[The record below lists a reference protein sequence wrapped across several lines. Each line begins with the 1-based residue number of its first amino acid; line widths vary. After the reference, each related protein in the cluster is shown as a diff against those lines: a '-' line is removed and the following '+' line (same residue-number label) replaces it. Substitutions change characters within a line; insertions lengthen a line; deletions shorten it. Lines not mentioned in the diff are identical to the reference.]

1 MQICEG
7 LLLSIIL
14 VLGIIVI
21 VSDINSGIIRN
32 KALLIAVVSGI
43 LVNIIYLAFFVRE
56 CIVIYLINWVAVSGV
71 AILLYAYHFWAA
83 GDSKLMIA
91 LAFLIPARYYENS
104 VLLISGIYYIVFIF
118 MIAYLYIIIESL
130 ILAYKKKR
138 FFKERFDKKYLK
150 LFLQRYLISYLY
162 LRTISLLLQ
171 HIFGSFYNNNQLFFA
186 FMNIFIVIFIHENP
200 RFQKKWLVIA
210 IGSGNAIG
218 FIYNVLHRDTIVNSA
233 ILRNYGIVLL
243 ALFLRYLVSGYNYEE
258 IATASVKKGMVL
270 SYGTVATFM
279 VSRVKG
285 LPQSTN
291 EDMSS
296 RITEE
301 EAEAIRR
308 WENSKHGKATI
319 IIVRKIPFAI
329 FIVLGTLLFLIMRIV
344 LICL

>member
-7 LLLSIIL
+7 LLLLIII

-21 VSDINSGIIRN
+21 TSDINSGVIRN
-32 KALLIAVVSGI
+32 RALLIAGI
-43 LVNIIYLAFFVRE
+43 PGIIVNLIYLSLFVRE
-56 CIVIYLINWVAVSGV
+56 YIVMFLINWLAVTCVAV
-71 AILLYAYHFWAA
+71 LLYAYHFWAA
-83 GDSKLMIA
+83 GDSKLMIV

-104 VLLISGIYYIVFIF
+104 MLLISGIYYIVFIF
-118 MIAYLYIIIESL
+118 MIAYLYIIFESL
-130 ILAYKKKR
+130 VLAYKKKR
-138 FFKERFDKKYLK
+138 FFKETFDKKYLK
-150 LFLQRYLISYLY
+150 VFFYRYLISYLY
-162 LRTISLLLQ
+162 LRMISLMLQ
-171 HIFGSFYNNNQLFFA
+171 YVFRDFYYTNQIFFA
-186 FMNIFIVIFIHENP
+186 FLNIFIVIYIHENP
-200 RFQKKWLVIA
+200 KFQNKWLVMLL
-210 IGSGNAIG
+210 GLG
-218 FIYNVLHRDTIVNSA
+218 NVLGFLYNIMNGGSVINTS

-258 IATASVKKGMVL
+258 IATSSVKKGMVL
-270 SYGTVATFM
+270 SYGTVASFM

-301 EAEAIRR
+301 EAESIRR

-329 FIVLGTLLFLIMRIV
+329 FIVIGTVLFLAMRII